1 MSKVVFDATFKVA
14 DQDAKTFK
22 QMLDSCGF
30 YGRLNGISSK
40 LPKEME
46 GLNARNT
53 GNGTKVYVGYGYGN
67 YGINKVQ
74 MYFDDA
80 FKAWDFLKKKKVRL
94 DMLKSGCDPCLF
106 NGL

>member
-1 MSKVVFDATFKVA
+1 MNNDA
-14 DQDAKTFK
+14 DTFK
-22 QMLDSCGF
+22 QMLNSCGF
-30 YGRLNGISSK
+30 YGQLNGDDSK
-40 LPKEME
+40 LPDEMR
-46 GLNARNT
+46 GLKARNT
-53 GNGTKVYVGYGYGN
+53 GNGTNVYVGYGYGN

-94 DMLKSGCDPCLF
+94 DMLKSGYDPCLF